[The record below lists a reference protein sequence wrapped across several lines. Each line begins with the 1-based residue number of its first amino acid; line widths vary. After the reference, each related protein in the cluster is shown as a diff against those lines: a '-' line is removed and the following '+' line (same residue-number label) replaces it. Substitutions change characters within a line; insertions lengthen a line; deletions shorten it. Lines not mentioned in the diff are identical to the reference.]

1 MKPAERDPGPGAD
14 KERGQ
19 DAIESRENPGSISKV
34 SCGAFTL
41 NTKGAFTLKKGP
53 VNAAHVINSRSLIDA
68 LEMLNGRLLAALF
81 NAANDDG

>member
-1 MKPAERDPGPGAD
+1 MRQTERDLGPGAV

-19 DAIESRENPGSISKV
+19 DAIDSRENPGSISKV

-41 NTKGAFTLKKGP
+41 NTKGGFTLKKGP
-53 VNAAHVINSRSLIDA
+53 INTAHVINSRSLIDA

-81 NAANDDG
+81 NAANDGG

>member
-1 MKPAERDPGPGAD
+1 MKPAERNPGPGAD

-53 VNAAHVINSRSLIDA
+53 VNAAHVINSRRLIDA

-81 NAANDDG
+81 NAANDGG